1 MSRETLA
8 DNDFFQA
15 LISCLCLF
23 LSLSDRQG
31 RSQNGSLIGHVTSP
45 AQEMVVGP
53 KENKFFRENYED
65 VFSE

>member
-1 MSRETLA
+1 M
-8 DNDFFQA
+8 NDFQA

-53 KENKFFRENYED
+53 ERETL
-65 VFSE
+65 S